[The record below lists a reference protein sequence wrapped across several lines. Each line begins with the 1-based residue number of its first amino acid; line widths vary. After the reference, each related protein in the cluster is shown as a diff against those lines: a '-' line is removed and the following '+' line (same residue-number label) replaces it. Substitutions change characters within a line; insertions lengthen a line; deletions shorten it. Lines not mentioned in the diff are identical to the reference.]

1 MYIGN
6 ISPEVEHEELRAI
19 IASYG
24 PLVSMRM
31 YRKEGYGFAEFEN
44 HHDAVRAIL
53 GARSRLLLFTS
64 SYALCRLVQYS
75 ACTAAMH
82 GPRRSTAEHAA
93 SAHTPVRRACLAIR
107 NFIPARAPLRCVQYL
122 RLGAAIACVTFG
134 VLPSNFSLD
143 LPTSDHN
150 LVRCPDVQSVAMA

>member
-1 MYIGN
+1 MRSLPRVVIHVAPCAQADPTNCNVYIGN

-53 GARSRLLLFTS
+53 GARL
-64 SYALCRLVQYS
+64 S
-75 ACTAAMH
+75 AC
-82 GPRRSTAEHAA
+82 
-93 SAHTPVRRACLAIR
+93 
-107 NFIPARAPLRCVQYL
+107 
-122 RLGAAIACVTFG
+122 
-134 VLPSNFSLD
+134 
-143 LPTSDHN
+143 
-150 LVRCPDVQSVAMA
+150 

>member
-1 MYIGN
+1 MQPSLSECLPARSPATPDTAPRRAQADPTNCNVYVGN

-53 GARSRLLLFTS
+53 GARPIFPNFRC
-64 SYALCRLVQYS
+64 AEDRGVGLVQYS
-75 ACTAAMH
+75 ALH
-82 GPRRSTAEHAA
+82 QLRSTG
-93 SAHTPVRRACLAIR
+93 RRRPCM
-107 NFIPARAPLRCVQYL
+107 LR
-122 RLGAAIACVTFG
+122 
-134 VLPSNFSLD
+134 
-143 LPTSDHN
+143 
-150 LVRCPDVQSVAMA
+150 QSKH

>member
-1 MYIGN
+1 VYIGN

-53 GARSRLLLFTS
+53 GAYSRLSQLYMRCECTRGLW
-64 SYALCRLVQYS
+64 RPGQYC
-75 ACTAAMH
+75 ACTTDMPAARQQ
-82 GPRRSTAEHAA
+82 PLARLAC
-93 SAHTPVRRACLAIR
+93 SARPPHCT
-107 NFIPARAPLRCVQYL
+107 
-122 RLGAAIACVTFG
+122 
-134 VLPSNFSLD
+134 
-143 LPTSDHN
+143 
-150 LVRCPDVQSVAMA
+150 

>member
-1 MYIGN
+1 MQADPTNCNVYIGN

-53 GARSRLLLFTS
+53 GACLPLPFLHMLGYVGVGFGASCSEMRS
-64 SYALCRLVQYS
+64 CD
-75 ACTAAMH
+75 
-82 GPRRSTAEHAA
+82 
-93 SAHTPVRRACLAIR
+93 
-107 NFIPARAPLRCVQYL
+107 ARA
-122 RLGAAIACVTFG
+122 ADF
-134 VLPSNFSLD
+134 
-143 LPTSDHN
+143 DH
-150 LVRCPDVQSVAMA
+150 A

>member
-1 MYIGN
+1 MYVGN

-53 GARSRLLLFTS
+53 GESGH
-64 SYALCRLVQYS
+64 QPS
-75 ACTAAMH
+75 ATKH
-82 GPRRSTAEHAA
+82 S
-93 SAHTPVRRACLAIR
+93 
-107 NFIPARAPLRCVQYL
+107 LRIC
-122 RLGAAIACVTFG
+122 
-134 VLPSNFSLD
+134 
-143 LPTSDHN
+143 
-150 LVRCPDVQSVAMA
+150 

>member
-1 MYIGN
+1 MARTQADPTNCNVYIGN

-53 GARSRLLLFTS
+53 GESTTPLS
-64 SYALCRLVQYS
+64 SS
-75 ACTAAMH
+75 H
-82 GPRRSTAEHAA
+82 E
-93 SAHTPVRRACLAIR
+93 VRVYYR
-107 NFIPARAPLRCVQYL
+107 
-122 RLGAAIACVTFG
+122 G
-134 VLPSNFSLD
+134 
-143 LPTSDHN
+143 
-150 LVRCPDVQSVAMA
+150 